1 MKQNIWMIFLC
12 CVTQLGFTQN
22 QSAFP
27 NPHSAI
33 IDTSFKKQTISY
45 TDFIRLVGKNN
56 LGYAAEKFNL
66 NIAEAKILTASIF
79 PDPELGFGWFD
90 NGQQRMNMGYGFSSE
105 LSWTIELGGKRKARV
120 ELAKSEKE
128 LTKYLLQDYYRNL
141 RADATIFYLAAMKN
155 KLLLDVQLSSY
166 QLMNQL
172 AKSDSIRFK
181 LGAIT
186 QLDARQSKLEA
197 AKMLNDVYQAEAEW
211 KAALVNLS
219 MLLGLK
225 QTDTLFIANGDFNL
239 FDRSFN
245 LQELIIAAQNNR
257 ADLLAA
263 MQNKNVSQNLL
274 KLAQANRVIDIG
286 LNTGIVYAS
295 YVRNVIAPTPA
306 FTSVSAGITIPLK
319 FSNNRPG
326 ELKAAYYANQQAE
339 LQYRQIEL
347 QIQTEI
353 AQAYFNYLALK
364 KQVQQFNNGMLSEAK
379 AVLDGKIYS
388 YQRGETSLLEV
399 LNAQRTYNEV
409 QQSFYQ
415 TLYNYAVALVELE
428 RAAGI
433 WDITF

>member
-1 MKQNIWMIFLC
+1 
-12 CVTQLGFTQN
+12 
-22 QSAFP
+22 
-27 NPHSAI
+27 
-33 IDTSFKKQTISY
+33 
-45 TDFIRLVGKNN
+45 
-56 LGYAAEKFNL
+56 
-66 NIAEAKILTASIF
+66 
-79 PDPELGFGWFD
+79 
-90 NGQQRMNMGYGFSSE
+90 
-105 LSWTIELGGKRKARV
+105 
-120 ELAKSEKE
+120 
-128 LTKYLLQDYYRNL
+128 
-141 RADATIFYLAAMKN
+141 
-155 KLLLDVQLSSY
+155 
-166 QLMNQL
+166 
-172 AKSDSIRFK
+172 
-181 LGAIT
+181 
-186 QLDARQSKLEA
+186 
-197 AKMLNDVYQAEAEW
+197 
-211 KAALVNLS
+211 

-364 KQVQQFNNGMLSEAK
+364 KQVQKFKNGMLSEAK

>member
-1 MKQNIWMIFLC
+1 
-12 CVTQLGFTQN
+12 
-22 QSAFP
+22 
-27 NPHSAI
+27 
-33 IDTSFKKQTISY
+33 
-45 TDFIRLVGKNN
+45 
-56 LGYAAEKFNL
+56 
-66 NIAEAKILTASIF
+66 
-79 PDPELGFGWFD
+79 
-90 NGQQRMNMGYGFSSE
+90 

-120 ELAKSEKE
+120 KLAKSENE

-172 AKSDSIRFK
+172 AKSDSVRFK

-225 QTDTLFIANGDFNL
+225 QKDTLFIANGDFNR

-295 YVRNVIAPTPA
+295 YDRNVIAPTPA

-347 QIQTEI
+347 KIQTEI

-364 KQVQQFNNGMLSEAK
+364 KQVQQFNNGMLAEAK